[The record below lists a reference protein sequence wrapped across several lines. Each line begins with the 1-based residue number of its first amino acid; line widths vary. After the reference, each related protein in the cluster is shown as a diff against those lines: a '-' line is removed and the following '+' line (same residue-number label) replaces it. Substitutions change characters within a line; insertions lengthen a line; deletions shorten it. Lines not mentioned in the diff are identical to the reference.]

1 MQFSPIHDAW
11 YLTGP
16 TASGKT
22 SVGIELARRLDA
34 EIISMDS
41 MAVYRGMDIGTAK
54 PSTTERQHVPHHVI
68 DVVDPDVDFSISEY
82 LRCAHECVMSIRA
95 RDRKVLF
102 VGGTPLY
109 LKALISGFD
118 DGPEADWELR
128 RRLEG
133 EAEKV
138 GSPELHRQLDQ
149 IDPASAAKL
158 HPHDLRRI
166 IRAIEFHQK
175 TGKPISSVQ
184 QHFESSDIVG
194 NRRIVAL
201 DWDRGLLHARID
213 ARTRQMFEQGLVAEV
228 HGLISRFGR
237 LGRTASQAV
246 GYREVLRHIAGDW
259 SLDVAVERTQARSRQ
274 LARRQLIWLR
284 GLSDCCWIQMSE
296 SPDAAGL
303 AEQIIGRQEGTSARL
318 T

>member
-11 YLTGP
+11 YLAGP

-22 SVGIELARRLDA
+22 AVGIELARRLDA
-34 EIISMDS
+34 EIVSMDS

-54 PSTTERQHVPHHVI
+54 PSTAERQLVPHHLI
-68 DVVDPDVDFSISEY
+68 DIVDPNVDFSISDY
-82 LRCAHECVMSIRA
+82 LRCVHECVASIRD

-109 LKALISGFD
+109 LKALVSGFD
-118 DGPEADWELR
+118 DGPDADWDLR
-128 RRLEG
+128 KRLEA

-138 GSPELHRQLDQ
+138 GSQELHRQLAE
-149 IDPASAAKL
+149 IDPPSAAKL
-158 HPHDLRRI
+158 HPNDLRRI

-184 QHFESSDIVG
+184 QHFESGGEPS
-194 NRRIVAL
+194 NWRIVAL
-201 DWDRGLLHARID
+201 DWHRGLLHARIN
-213 ARTRQMFEQGLVAEV
+213 ARALQMFEQGMVAEV
-228 HGLISRFGR
+228 RGLMSRIGR

-246 GYREVLRHIAGDW
+246 GYQEVLGHIAGEW
-259 SLDVAVERTQARSRQ
+259 SLEVAIERTQARSRQ

-284 GLSDCCWIQMSE
+284 SLSGCHWIQMSE
-296 SPDAAGL
+296 PPDAAGV
-303 AEQIIGRQEGTSARL
+303 AMQIIGRFEGTSA
-318 T
+318 